1 MLHPGLIT
9 VLDKKITN
17 GVEFYLIQ
25 RLGEHK
31 LKAEWLQRDAV
42 FQQYEGSKAHL
53 AEYDRELEIRCKRI
67 KTNLFS
73 TPRRNNADKSS

>member
-17 GVEFYLIQ
+17 GGEFYLIQ

-53 AEYDRELEIRCKRI
+53 A
-67 KTNLFS
+67 
-73 TPRRNNADKSS
+73 